1 MSKNI
6 DNSNEIF
13 KHRFKNGEG
22 DERILLISE
31 KDQKAYLP
39 YYYTDLNEIC
49 KENPDKYHNIQQVI
63 EDKYIIPLER
73 FKNSSFARFRETYN
87 LMRYKEKKSIFEAF
101 DFSLELMFKYELN
114 PIIISACRNLDEL
127 DTYLN
132 CLEKN
137 DLDNFNC
144 FKIHFEIMPSL
155 KG

>member
-1 MSKNI
+1 MNDNI
-6 DNSNEIF
+6 DNTNEIF
-13 KHRFKNGEG
+13 KYRFKNCEG

-39 YYYTDLNEIC
+39 YYYSDIREIYD
-49 KENPDKYHNIQQVI
+49 KNPQKYHNLQQVI
-63 EDKYIIPLER
+63 EDKYILPLEN
-73 FKNSSFARFRETYN
+73 FKNSSFARFRETFN
-87 LMRYKEKKSIFEAF
+87 LMRYKENKSIFKSF

-127 DTYLN
+127 YIYLD

-137 DLDNFNC
+137 DLENFNY
-144 FKIHFEIMPSL
+144 FKIHFEITPTK

>member
-1 MSKNI
+1 MNEKI

-13 KHRFKNGEG
+13 KHRFRNGED

-39 YYYTDLNEIC
+39 YYYKDIAKIYE
-49 KENPDKYHNIQQVI
+49 KNPEKYHNLQQVI
-63 EDKYIIPLER
+63 EDKYIISLEN

-87 LMRYKEKKSIFEAF
+87 LMRSKEKKSIFESF
-101 DFSLELMFKYELN
+101 DFSLELMFKYDLN

-127 DTYLN
+127 DIYLN
-132 CLEKN
+132 CLDKN
-137 DLDNFNC
+137 NLDDFNC
-144 FKIHFEIMPSL
+144 FKIKFEIMPSL